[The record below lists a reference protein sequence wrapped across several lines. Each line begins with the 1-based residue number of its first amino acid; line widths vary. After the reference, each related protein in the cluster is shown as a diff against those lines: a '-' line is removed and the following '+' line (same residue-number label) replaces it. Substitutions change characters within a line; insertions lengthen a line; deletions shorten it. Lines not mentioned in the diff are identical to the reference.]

1 MKIGSLKLI
10 AKRSDEIVSAV
21 EKLYQTR
28 SFKDITF
35 KEIADLTTFTRTSI
49 YNYFQTKE
57 EIFLAL
63 TQLEYERW
71 IADLETVIRAHNTL
85 SKDKVAHHLAR
96 SLEKRTQLLKLIT
109 MNLFDMEANSRLEV
123 LTEFKIAYG
132 NSIKTVK
139 KLLTKFCPD
148 MPPKQINDF
157 LYALFPF
164 IYGIYPYVFV
174 TDKQKKAMQQA
185 KTGFTYHSVY
195 ELAYPCIKKL
205 LS

>member
-1 MKIGSLKLI
+1 MKIGSPKLI

-148 MPPKQINDF
+148 MTPKQISDF